1 MSGARTHD
9 DHDGDLPGEGA
20 RILWVSG
27 AGSGVG
33 RGTAVAAARDG
44 WRLVLSGRRVEALE
58 GTRALVEAA
67 GSTAVVAPLD
77 VTDDAALAA
86 VVAGLDRL
94 DGVVVA
100 AGLNAPRR
108 SWADQDLAD
117 FDRIVAT
124 NLTGPAH
131 QVAAALPLLRAS
143 GGTVVLVSSYA
154 AWTHSPGAGVAY
166 SASKTRRSCA
176 TSTRRRRAAGSAP
189 RTSARARS
197 TATSSR
203 SGRPSP
209 TPPSARRCS
218 RPTTWRAP
226 RCSCSPRR
234 RTCGST
240 SWCCPRCR
248 SAAGSEG
255 RLARS
260 PRSVLEVV
268 VDVVPE
274 SELLLARPPLP
285 PAGVPDLEL
294 AVGLGLAAQIPRRRR
309 AHRAR
314 RRIARTASPARA
326 DGRTSVPRV
335 SPDPARP
342 RPGFGR
348 SPGARPPVPPRPGW
362 RFRPATGS
370 P

>member
-9 DHDGDLPGEGA
+9 DHDGDAAGEGA
-20 RILWVSG
+20 AGPRTLWVSG

-33 RGTAVAAARDG
+33 RATAIAAARDG
-44 WRLVLSGRRVEALE
+44 WRLVLSGRRREALE
-58 GTRALVEAA
+58 ETRALVDDL

-166 SASKTRRSCA
+166 SASKTALSALVRDLNVQEAGAGIRA
-176 TSTRRRRAAGSAP
+176 THLCPGTIDSDFLALRPTVPDAAERAAMLAP
-189 RTSARARS
+189 DDVAHA
-197 TATSSR
+197 AMFVLSSPPHVR
-203 SGRPSP
+203 IDELVLSP
-209 TPPSARRCS
+209 MSQR
-218 RPTTWRAP
+218 
-226 RCSCSPRR
+226 
-234 RTCGST
+234 G
-240 SWCCPRCR
+240 
-248 SAAGSEG
+248 
-255 RLARS
+255 
-260 PRSVLEVV
+260 
-268 VDVVPE
+268 
-274 SELLLARPPLP
+274 
-285 PAGVPDLEL
+285 
-294 AVGLGLAAQIPRRRR
+294 
-309 AHRAR
+309 
-314 RRIARTASPARA
+314 
-326 DGRTSVPRV
+326 
-335 SPDPARP
+335 
-342 RPGFGR
+342 GF
-348 SPGARPPVPPRPGW
+348 
-362 RFRPATGS
+362 
-370 P
+370 